1 MELNKTD
8 YKRLGDYIREVDVRN
23 RDLKVT
29 KLLGVSVSKEFMSS
43 IANTIGT
50 DMSTYKIVKYKQFVY
65 IADTSRR
72 GDKIAIAL
80 LTDNENAIVSQ
91 AYTVFEVI
99 DDNRLLPEYL
109 MMWFRRPEFD
119 RYARFHSHGSAR
131 EIFDWD
137 EMCDVILPIPPIERQ
152 REIVS
157 EYETLSRRIEL
168 NNKMISR
175 LEETAQTL
183 YRKMFVDGIDKENLP
198 DGWRMGTLGDLVE
211 IIDGDRSKNYP
222 KEDELDL
229 NGHCLFLNTRNVTK
243 NGFNYDK
250 NFFISY
256 HKDSILKKGKLKR
269 HDIVFTTRG
278 TIGNY
283 AYYSIQQPYNNVRI
297 NSGMVI
303 LRCNTDPHNTI
314 PYILEIL
321 SSNEFQKQVQ
331 SYLSGS
337 AQPQLPIK
345 DFNSI
350 PILIPVYNYI
360 YKYSKTKYI
369 IINYIETYKK
379 EIRLINKLQTLILDE
394 IGK

>member
-137 EMCDVILPIPPIERQ
+137 EMYDVILPIPTIERQ

-157 EYETLSRRIEL
+157 EYETLSRRIDL

-198 DGWRMGTLGDLVE
+198 DGWRMGTLGEFCKEMKSGGTPSRTNNEYWNSKDYRWLKTGEVQNNIVLDTEEYISAKGLKHSSAKIIPKGTVTIAMYGATASLIAYLACETTTNQACCNMICKDKADAAYLFFHLRYNQDE
-211 IIDGDRSKNYP
+211 IKRLANGGAQENLSQDIIAQQPIYIFDNKNYKVP
-222 KEDELDL
+222 FTCIL
-229 NGHCLFLNTRNVTK
+229 N
-243 NGFNYDK
+243 
-250 NFFISY
+250 
-256 HKDSILKKGKLKR
+256 
-269 HDIVFTTRG
+269 
-278 TIGNY
+278 
-283 AYYSIQQPYNNVRI
+283 Q
-297 NSGMVI
+297 
-303 LRCNTDPHNTI
+303 
-314 PYILEIL
+314 
-321 SSNEFQKQVQ
+321 
-331 SYLSGS
+331 
-337 AQPQLPIK
+337 
-345 DFNSI
+345 
-350 PILIPVYNYI
+350 
-360 YKYSKTKYI
+360 I
-369 IINYIETYKK
+369 IIRTQE
-379 EIRLINKLQTLILDE
+379 NKNLNELQSLSLTRM
-394 IGK
+394 GQY

>member
-29 KLLGVSVSKEFMSS
+29 KLLGVSISKEFIPS

-50 DMSTYKIVKYKQFVY
+50 DMSTYKIVTPNQFAYGPV
-65 IADTSRR
+65 TSRN
-72 GDKIAIAL
+72 GDKVSIAL
-80 LTDNENAIVSQ
+80 LSGNDMAIISQ

-99 DDNRLLPEYL
+99 DNNRLLPEYL

-157 EYETLSRRIEL
+157 EYETLSRHIEL

-198 DGWRMGTLGDLVE
+198 EGWRMGRLGEFCKEMKSGGTPSRTNNEYWNSKDYRWLKTGEVQNNIVLDTE
-211 IIDGDRSKNYP
+211 EYISAKGLKHSSVKIIP
-222 KEDELDL
+222 K
-229 NGHCLFLNTRNVTK
+229 
-243 NGFNYDK
+243 
-250 NFFISY
+250 
-256 HKDSILKKGKLKR
+256 
-269 HDIVFTTRG
+269 G
-278 TIGNY
+278 TITMAMYGATASLI
-283 AYYSIQQPYNNVRI
+283 AYLACETTTNQACCNMICKDKTDAAYLFFHLRYNQDEIKRLANGGAQENLSQDIIAQQPI
-297 NSGMVI
+297 
-303 LRCNTDPHNTI
+303 
-314 PYILEIL
+314 YIFD
-321 SSNEFQKQVQ
+321 NK
-331 SYLSGS
+331 
-337 AQPQLPIK
+337 
-345 DFNSI
+345 
-350 PILIPVYNYI
+350 I
-360 YKYSKTKYI
+360 YKVPFTCILNQI
-369 IINYIETYKK
+369 IIRTQE
-379 EIRLINKLQTLILDE
+379 NKNLNELQSLSLTRM
-394 IGK
+394 GQ